1 MKTPERAIAG
11 YLAIGV
17 RILAGPLSFFKKYLQ
32 AVYSIWAKV
41 YDRYVDSI
49 FSFDRKKVI
58 VAAKVKKGERV
69 LEVGVGTGLNLP
81 YYPKN
86 CTVYGV
92 DFSKAMLAKAKQK
105 KVKAKVVLKQ
115 MDVSKMS
122 FSAKFFDKA
131 VMTYV
136 LRVAPEPQKMLREIS
151 RVLKPKGTIVIL
163 DQFKVQNSLLLMLM
177 KPVKLLLGWGKDP
190 NLDQLLK
197 GVPLQIRSRKRFGMM
212 KGTQLCILQKR

>member
-1 MKTPERAIAG
+1 MSWWKR
-11 YLAIGV
+11 
-17 RILAGPLSFFKKYLQ
+17 YLQ
-32 AVYSIWAKV
+32 AVYAIWSSV

-58 VAAKVKKGERV
+58 AAARVKKGDKVVE
-69 LEVGVGTGLNLP
+69 LGVGTGLNLQ

-92 DFSKAMLAKAKQK
+92 DFSKAMLAKAKKK

-115 MDVSKMS
+115 MDASKMG

-136 LRVAPEPQKMLREIS
+136 LRVVPEPQKMLREIS

-190 NLDQLLK
+190 DLQQLLK
-197 GVPLQIRSRKRFGMM
+197 GVPLQIKSRKRFGRM